1 MNGEGDSIPEFEV
14 ENQDGEKVV
23 SEKIGEAVI
32 FFYPK
37 ADTPGCTKE
46 ACSFR
51 DNIER
56 LEDKR
61 LGVYGVSTDS
71 VEAQKEFAEKYNL
84 NFDLLADQDGDV
96 AGKFGV
102 LQESGY
108 AERTTF
114 ILRDGE
120 IEKVF
125 RKVDPGEHLDEVIRY
140 LRMNRK

>member
-1 MNGEGDSIPEFEV
+1 MIREGDSVPKFEV
-14 ENQDGEKVV
+14 KNQDGEKVV
-23 SEKIGEAVI
+23 SEKIEDAVI
-32 FFYPK
+32 YFYPK

-51 DNIER
+51 DNINR
-56 LEDKR
+56 LEDKK
-61 LGVYGVSTDS
+61 LEVYGASTDS
-71 VEAQKEFAEKYNL
+71 VEAQKKFAEKYNL
-84 NFDLLADQDGDV
+84 NFDLLADQDGNV

-114 ILRDGE
+114 ILRNGD

-125 RKVDPGEHLDEVIRY
+125 RKVDPEEHSDEVIRY

>member
-1 MNGEGDSIPEFEV
+1 MIGEGDSVPEFEV

-23 SEKIGEAVI
+23 SKKIEDAVI
-32 FFYPK
+32 YFYPK

-51 DNIER
+51 DNIKR

-61 LGVYGVSTDS
+61 LEIYGVSTDS
-71 VEAQKEFAEKYNL
+71 VEAQKKFAEKYNL
-84 NFDLLADQDGDV
+84 TFDLLADQDGDV

-125 RKVDPGEHLDEVIRY
+125 RRVDPGEHLDEVIRY